1 MSRPALFLDR
11 DGTLVHPHHYPSRP
25 EHLALYDGIG
35 PPLGLLQRSGFRL
48 VVVTNQSG
56 LARGYFT
63 AADLDAMHNHLA
75 RELAAHDVRLDGVY
89 VCPHHADG
97 VIPELSI
104 RCACRKPQ
112 PGLLLRA
119 AADLDLA
126 LDRSWFLGDIL
137 DDVEAGNRA
146 GCRTVLVDIG
156 SESRPTTLQRTP
168 DFVARDTARA
178 LALVAAVEGLRSAV
192 ELAYRPERWVDDRSA
207 GSELW
212 NARSAAAIE
221 NAPSAQAS
229 LSTGGRR

>member
-1 MSRPALFLDR
+1 
-11 DGTLVHPHHYPSRP
+11 
-25 EHLALYDGIG
+25 
-35 PPLGLLQRSGFRL
+35 
-48 VVVTNQSG
+48 
-56 LARGYFT
+56 
-63 AADLDAMHNHLA
+63 
-75 RELAAHDVRLDGVY
+75 
-89 VCPHHADG
+89 
-97 VIPELSI
+97 
-104 RCACRKPQ
+104 
-112 PGLLLRA
+112 
-119 AADLDLA
+119 
-126 LDRSWFLGDIL
+126 
-137 DDVEAGNRA
+137 
-146 GCRTVLVDIG
+146 VLVDIG